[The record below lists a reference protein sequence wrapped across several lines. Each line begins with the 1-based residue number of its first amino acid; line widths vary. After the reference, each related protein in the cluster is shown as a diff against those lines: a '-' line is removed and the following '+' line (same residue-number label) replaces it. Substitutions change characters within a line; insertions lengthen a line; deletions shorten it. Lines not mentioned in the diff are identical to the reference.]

1 MKISQIISFR
11 NKSGG
16 FTLAETV
23 LSATIASSALITA
36 LSLMASGVSA
46 TKDSHREV
54 ASVLLA
60 RRVTGEIQRQADRN
74 DASLHVQVYD
84 VAQQPLAKS
93 ENANWSEA
101 DYAAGASLF
110 QASYL
115 VSWQLTPPA
124 ANEPQVAGVKI
135 TVEAPASARKENRHT
150 YTYATL
156 LQR

>member
-1 MKISQIISFR
+1 MKIPHAISSR
-11 NKSGG
+11 VALGG

-36 LSLMASGVSA
+36 LSLMVSGVDA

-60 RRVTGEIQRQADRN
+60 RRVAGEIQRIADKK
-74 DASLHVQVYD
+74 DTSLHVEVYD

-93 ENANWSEA
+93 DNANWSEA
-101 DYAAGASLF
+101 DYAVGAPQF

-115 VSWQLTPPA
+115 VSWQLTPPSA
-124 ANEPQVAGVKI
+124 SDPQVAGVKI
-135 TVEAPASARKENRHT
+135 TVESPASAPKGNRHT

-156 LQR
+156 LQ

>member
-1 MKISQIISFR
+1 MKIPHAISSR
-11 NKSGG
+11 ITSGG

-36 LSLMASGVSA
+36 LSLMVSGVSA
-46 TKDSHREV
+46 TKDSHREI

-60 RRVTGEIQRQADRN
+60 RRVAGEIQRQADRKN
-74 DASLHVQVYD
+74 ASLHVQVYD
-84 VAQQPLAKS
+84 VAQQPVAKTDNS
-93 ENANWSEA
+93 GWSEA
-101 DYAAGASLF
+101 DYTKGAAQF

-124 ANEPQVAGVKI
+124 ANEPQVAAVKI
-135 TVEAPASARKENRHT
+135 TVETPASATRENRHS

-156 LQR
+156 LQ